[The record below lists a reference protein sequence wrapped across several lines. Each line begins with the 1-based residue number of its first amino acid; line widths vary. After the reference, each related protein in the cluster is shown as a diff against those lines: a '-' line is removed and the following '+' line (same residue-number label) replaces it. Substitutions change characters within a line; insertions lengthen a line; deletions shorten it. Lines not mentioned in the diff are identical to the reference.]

1 MIGEIDRAI
10 VEMIK
15 KADRI
20 SLVIGDVRIQ
30 LENDGKLYHDIALA
44 YHSACIN
51 KKQH

>member
-1 MIGEIDRAI
+1 MIGTIDRAI

-44 YHSACIN
+44 YQSACVN
-51 KKQH
+51 KQQH